1 MKPKGKM
8 TACMANAVRALV
20 ALNINQT
27 EIAAIVGLH
36 PSAISYHLSNHRK
49 TPLLGAETAASVEIL
64 ARAHAMA
71 VRRLAEDQLFV
82 ADCVKSAMDAKNS
95 LPTMPK

>member
-20 ALNINQT
+20 ALGINQT
-27 EIAAIVGLH
+27 EIAGIIGLH
-36 PSAISYHLSNHRK
+36 PSAVSFHLRNHRK

-71 VRRLAEDQLFV
+71 VRRLAEDRLFV
-82 ADCVKSAMDAKNS
+82 ADLVKSAADARKHNETS
-95 LPTMPK
+95 L